1 MNSGHH
7 MTRLFWITCMRPQLV
22 AGSVALSLL
31 ALSCAYST
39 SFAAEGAGEILQ
51 QMEKTGK
58 SHDPVEKLPAVI
70 ENETP
75 EPATVKQPS
84 GRRIFV
90 RKFRLEGNTLISE
103 KELLSGID
111 LGDGKELTLDEIKN
125 VANMITAQYRRKGFI
140 IVNAYVPSQSIFDG
154 AVLTKS
160 AQGYQTVNAF
170 GTVLIKVIEGKVGTI
185 SVSGNTRYRSAF
197 IKRYLETVRSD
208 PSLKVETLEKEL
220 LLLNDYPFL
229 LVKTT
234 LIAGNEPG
242 TTDIHAT
249 ASDGKYPL
257 FGSIAYDNFGEKVTS
272 KNRLSAQLN
281 IGNTITSGDLV
292 RLNGIIGID
301 DLSLSRLAY
310 GRAEYSVPVGGLGT
324 QVGAYYSNTFYS
336 AEGLD
341 SLALLELKGSAT
353 VAGIYATHPVLKK
366 FDKSLVVKVGGEYI
380 SLSDELLKN
389 IQDKDEI
396 RKITAGISYES
407 LDTFKGRNFVNF
419 SYARGLG
426 GFLGGTTSGT
436 NPGPSY
442 AGADDSFDKLNLDAT
457 RIQKLPGYNLLVA
470 RGAFQYSPDRL
481 FSAERLQ
488 LGGMGSVRGFGSSMK
503 SGDSGYVLSLELVS
517 SPLFPETM
525 IFNQKTGDTIKLALF
540 TDCGGAIN
548 TNHQPSEFTSTFLS
562 SIGAGIRLYGG
573 SMFTFKLDWALPGA
587 QDSYNSFSLSDSRV
601 YVQSAVSF

>member
-7 MTRLFWITCMRPQLV
+7 MTRLLWITCMRPQLI

-31 ALSCAYST
+31 ALSCTHST

-58 SHDPVEKLPAVI
+58 GHDPVEKLPAVI

-75 EPATVKQPS
+75 EPATAKHPS
-84 GRRIFV
+84 GRKIFV

-208 PSLKVETLEKEL
+208 PSLKVGTLEKEL

-229 LVKTT
+229 SVKTT
-234 LIAGNEPG
+234 LIAGDKPG

-353 VAGIYATHPVLKK
+353 VAGMYATHPVLKK
-366 FDKSLVVKVGGEYI
+366 FDKSLVVRVGGEYI

-426 GFLGGTTSGT
+426 GFLGGTTGGT

-442 AGADDSFDKLNLDAT
+442 AGADNSFDKLNLDAT

-525 IFNQKTGDTIKLALF
+525 IFNQKTGDTIKFALF

-548 TNHQPSEFTSTFLS
+548 TNHQPSEFTSAFLS

-587 QDSYNSFSLSDSRV
+587 QDSYNGFSLSDSRV